1 MKKSDN
7 SLRVSNGPSSKRKSL
22 NPTKEEEQ
30 QIAYN
35 AELQRLVFN
44 LTEDKSEDSL
54 KTLQR
59 WYSDIKLAHVDLN
72 AATNLVN
79 VLIRLIGQ
87 REHKIYGKPSAEAQL
102 ALVVLF
108 EFVKQGTLNLLSK
121 TKKRNLDQNC
131 ADFIFISTAD
141 SPFTNTRYIC

>member
-1 MKKSDN
+1 MKKSN
-7 SLRVSNGPSSKRKSL
+7 SSLRVSNGPSSKRKSL

-44 LTEDKSEDSL
+44 LTEDKSEESL
-54 KTLQR
+54 KTLQQ
-59 WYSDIKLAHVDLN
+59 WYSDIKLTHVDLN
-72 AATNLVN
+72 TATNLVN

-108 EFVKQGTLNLLSK
+108 EFVKQGNWK
-121 TKKRNLDQNC
+121 HERTKSRSELHR
-131 ADFIFISTAD
+131 F
-141 SPFTNTRYIC
+141 YL